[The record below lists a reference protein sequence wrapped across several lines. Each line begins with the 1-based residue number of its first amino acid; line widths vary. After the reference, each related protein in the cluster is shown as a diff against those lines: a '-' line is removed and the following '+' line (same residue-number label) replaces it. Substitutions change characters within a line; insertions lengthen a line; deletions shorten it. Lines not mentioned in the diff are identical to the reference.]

1 MEKIL
6 VNRSIKNRR
15 INSKT
20 VMIAVTLTA
29 IAIYYLLFLIFPIVY
44 AFIGSFFDWNP
55 MMNKMNFNGIR
66 NYISVFQ
73 TPIFYKALVNTL
85 IFTFAVTFFRVALGL
100 IIAVFID
107 SLKYLKSVFRMVY
120 FLPVVS
126 SIVAISLVWVWIFE
140 PTSGILN
147 QLLGLFGVE
156 KLGWLKDQYLALP
169 AIMITTIWKDVGFS
183 MVFYLAGLNNIPSS
197 LYEAANVDGATGLQ
211 KFFRI
216 QLPMLAPQ
224 TMLIAVT
231 GFITYMQLFDQVFMM
246 TEKAGPNNATISLVY
261 FLYDEAFN
269 SFRFGTAAVVA
280 FVIFLLTFAFSLIQ
294 MRIQKQGVN

>member
-107 SLKYLKSVFRMVY
+107 SLKYLKSFFRMVY

>member
-1 MEKIL
+1 MNNIL
-6 VNRSIKNRR
+6 LNKPVKKR
-15 INSKT
+15 IFDSKT
-20 VMIAVTLTA
+20 VMITVTLA
-29 IAIYYLLFLIFPIVY
+29 AMGIYYFLFLIFPIIY
-44 AFIGSFFDWNP
+44 AFIGSFFNWNP
-55 MMNKMNFNGIR
+55 MMNKMNFIGLD
-66 NYISVFQ
+66 NYVSVFQ
-73 TPIFYKALVNTL
+73 TPVFYKALINTL
-85 IFTFAVTFFRVALGL
+85 VFTFVVTLLRVVLGLMLAVFVDSLGFLKSFFRM
-100 IIAVFID
+100 I
-107 SLKYLKSVFRMVY
+107 Y

-147 QLLGLFGVE
+147 QILNVFGVPT
-156 KLGWLKDQYLALP
+156 LGWLKDQYLALP
-169 AIMITTIWKDVGFS
+169 AIMITTVWKDVGFA

-211 KFFRI
+211 KFFHI

-231 GFITYMQLFDQVFMM
+231 GIITYMQLFDQIFMM

-269 SFRFGTAAVVA
+269 NFRFGTAAVIA
-280 FVIFLLTFAFSLIQ
+280 FIIFLMTFVFSLIQ
-294 MRIQKQGVN
+294 MRMQKQSAN

>member
-15 INSKT
+15 MNSKT

-107 SLKYLKSVFRMVY
+107 SLKYLKSFFRMVY

>member
-6 VNRSIKNRR
+6 TNRAIKNRR
-15 INSKT
+15 MSSKT
-20 VMIAVTLTA
+20 AMIIVTLSA
-29 IAIYYLLFLIFPIVY
+29 MAIYYLMFLIFPIAY

-55 MMNKMNFNGIR
+55 MMNKMNFNGIK

-85 IFTFAVTFFRVALGL
+85 IFTVSVTFFRVVLGL

-107 SLKYLKSVFRMVY
+107 SLKSFKSFFRMVY

-147 QLLGLFGVE
+147 QLLNLVGIE

-211 KFFRI
+211 RFFHV

-280 FVIFLLTFAFSLIQ
+280 IVIFLLTFAFSLIQ
-294 MRIQKQGVN
+294 MRLQKQGVN

>member
-6 VNRSIKNRR
+6 INRAIRNRR
-15 INSKT
+15 MNSKT
-20 VMIAVTLTA
+20 VMIIITLTA
-29 IAIYYLLFLIFPIVY
+29 MTIYYLLFLIIPIAY

-66 NYISVFQ
+66 NYTSVFQ

-85 IFTFAVTFFRVALGL
+85 AFTVIVTFFRVVLGL

-107 SLKYLKSVFRMVY
+107 SLKYLRSFFRMVY

-147 QLLGLFGVE
+147 QLLGLAGIE
-156 KLGWLKDQYLALP
+156 KLGWLKDQYLALT

-183 MVFYLAGLNNIPSS
+183 MVFYLAGLNNIPAS
-197 LYEAANVDGATGLQ
+197 LYEASNVDGATGLQ
-211 KFFRI
+211 KFFHI

-269 SFRFGTAAVVA
+269 SFRFGPAAVVA
-280 FVIFLLTFAFSLIQ
+280 IVIFLLTFAFSLIQ
-294 MRIQKQGVN
+294 MRLQKQGVN

>member
-15 INSKT
+15 MNSKT
-20 VMIAVTLTA
+20 LMIAVTLTA

-107 SLKYLKSVFRMVY
+107 SLKYLKSFFRMVY